1 VTERRREAESLTGG
15 VPNIVSQMTKRLRT
29 GIDVLDRKLDGGL
42 PAGSMVALT
51 AAPASQAELLLYELT
66 ATRGTL
72 WLSLDRTAE
81 AVSDSIENTPAETGD
96 PTVRHISGEAPLDNA
111 GKLVSALPETSNLIV
126 DPLDVLESQ
135 EPPSR
140 FRSFMNDL
148 QNHIFNTNSLAIMHC
163 LNGRSVP
170 PLRDTTE
177 HFADV
182 VFELDTMVS
191 GDQVENRLA
200 IPKFRG
206 GRAPTDVIKLDL
218 VEEVSIDT
226 SRDIA

>member
-1 VTERRREAESLTGG
+1 MSD
-15 VPNIVSQMTKRLRT
+15 RLRT
-29 GIDVLDRKLDGGL
+29 GIDVLDRKLDGGM
-42 PAGSMVALT
+42 PAGSIVVLNAS
-51 AAPASQAELLLYELT
+51 PASQAELFLYELT

-72 WLSLDRTAE
+72 YLSLDRSEQAIR
-81 AVSDSIENTPAETGD
+81 DSLEHSPTETGE
-96 PTVRHISGEAPLDNA
+96 PTVRHVSGEAPLDNA
-111 GKLVSALPETSNLIV
+111 SKLVSALPEASNLII
-126 DPLDVLESQ
+126 DPLNVLEEQ

-148 QNHIFNTNSLAIMHC
+148 QNHIFNTGSLAVLHC
-163 LNGRSVP
+163 LDGRSVP

-182 VFELDTMVS
+182 IFQMDTRVN
-191 GDQVENRLA
+191 GDEVENELA

-206 GRAPTDVIKLDL
+206 GRAPTNVIKLNL
-218 VEEVSIDT
+218 VEDVSIDT

>member
-1 VTERRREAESLTGG
+1 MA
-15 VPNIVSQMTKRLRT
+15 NRLRT
-29 GIDVLDRKLDGGL
+29 GIDVLDRKLDGGI
-42 PAGSMVALT
+42 PAGSIVVLSAQ
-51 AAPASQAELLLYELT
+51 PASQAELFLYELT

-81 AVSDSIENTPAETGD
+81 SVIASIEQTPANTGD

-126 DPLDVLESQ
+126 DPLDVLEAQ
-135 EPPSR
+135 EPHSR
-140 FRSFMNDL
+140 FRAFMNDL
-148 QNHIFNTNSLAIMHC
+148 QNHIVNTGSLAIVHC
-163 LNGRSVP
+163 LDGRDVP

-182 VFELDTMVS
+182 VFQLNTTTA
-191 GDQVENRLA
+191 GDEVENRLA

-206 GRAPTDVIKLDL
+206 GRAPTDIIKLNL

>member
-1 VTERRREAESLTGG
+1 
-15 VPNIVSQMTKRLRT
+15 MTKRLRT

>member
-1 VTERRREAESLTGG
+1 MV
-15 VPNIVSQMTKRLRT
+15 NRLRT
-29 GIDVLDRKLDGGL
+29 GIDVLDRKLDGGI
-42 PAGSMVALT
+42 PAGSIVALT
-51 AAPASQAELLLYELT
+51 AQPASQAELFLYELT

-81 AVSDSIENTPAETGD
+81 SIVASIEQTPANTGD

-126 DPLDVLESQ
+126 DPLDVLEAQ

-140 FRSFMNDL
+140 FRAFMNDL
-148 QNHIFNTNSLAIMHC
+148 QNHIVNTGSLAILHC
-163 LNGRSVP
+163 LDGRDVP

-182 VFELDTMVS
+182 VFQLKTTTT
-191 GDQVENRLA
+191 GDEVENRLA
-200 IPKFRG
+200 VPKFRA
-206 GRAPTDVIKLDL
+206 GRAPSDVIKLDL

>member
-1 VTERRREAESLTGG
+1 M
-15 VPNIVSQMTKRLRT
+15 QDRLRT
-29 GIDVLDRKLDGGL
+29 GIDVLDRKLDGGI
-42 PAGSMVALT
+42 PAGSIVVLNAN
-51 AAPASQAELLLYELT
+51 PASQAELFLYELT

-72 WLSLDRTAE
+72 YLSLDRSEQAIR
-81 AVSDSIENTPAETGD
+81 DSLSNSPTNTGE
-96 PTVRHISGEAPLDNA
+96 PTVRHVSGEAPLDNA
-111 GKLVSALPETSNLIV
+111 SKLVSALPETSNLII
-126 DPLDVLESQ
+126 DPLNVLEEQ

-148 QNHIFNTNSLAIMHC
+148 QNHIFNTGSLAVLHC
-163 LNGRSVP
+163 LDGRSVP

-182 VFELDTMVS
+182 IFQMDTRIR
-191 GDQVENRLA
+191 GDEVENQLA

-206 GRAPTDVIKLDL
+206 GRAPTNVIKLNL

>member
-1 VTERRREAESLTGG
+1 MV
-15 VPNIVSQMTKRLRT
+15 NRLHT
-29 GIDVLDRKLDGGL
+29 GIDVLDRKLGGGI
-42 PAGSMVALT
+42 PEGSLVAIC
-51 AAPASQAELLLYELT
+51 AEPASQAELFLYELT

-72 WLSLDRTAE
+72 YLSLDRTAQ
-81 AVSDSIENTPAETGD
+81 AVTTSIEQTPTETGD

-111 GKLVSALPETSNLIV
+111 GKLVSALPENSNLIV
-126 DPLDVLESQ
+126 DPLDVLEAQ

-148 QNHIFNTNSLAIMHC
+148 QNHIVNTGSLGVLHC
-163 LNGRSVP
+163 LEGRSVP
-170 PLRDTTE
+170 PLRDSTE

-182 VFELDTMVS
+182 VFHLETEITSDEI
-191 GDQVENRLA
+191 ENRLA

-206 GRAPTDVIKLDL
+206 GRAPNDIIKLDL
-218 VEEVSIDT
+218 MEEVSIDT

>member
-1 VTERRREAESLTGG
+1 
-15 VPNIVSQMTKRLRT
+15 MTNRLRT
-29 GIDVLDRKLDGGL
+29 GIDVLDRKLDGGI

-51 AAPASQAELLLYELT
+51 AHPASQAELFLYELT

-81 AVSDSIENTPAETGD
+81 AVTVSMENTPTETGD

-111 GKLVSALPETSNLIV
+111 GKLISALPETSNLIV

-148 QNHIFNTNSLAIMHC
+148 QNHIFNTDSLAIMHC
-163 LNGRSVP
+163 LDGRSVP

-182 VFELDTMVS
+182 VFDLQTDAT
-191 GDQVENRLA
+191 GDEVENQLA

-206 GRAPTDVIKLDL
+206 SRAPSDIIKLDL

>member
-1 VTERRREAESLTGG
+1 
-15 VPNIVSQMTKRLRT
+15 MTDRLRT
-29 GIDVLDRKLDGGL
+29 GIDVLDRKLDGGI
-42 PAGSMVALT
+42 PAGSMVALS
-51 AAPASQAELLLYELT
+51 ASPASQAELFLYELT

-72 WLSLDRTAE
+72 WLSLNRTAE
-81 AVSDSIENTPAETGD
+81 AVTDSIENTPTETGD

-111 GKLVSALPETSNLIV
+111 SKLISALPETSNLIV

-163 LNGRSVP
+163 LEGRDVP

-182 VFELDTMVS
+182 VFHLETSIS
-191 GDQVENRLA
+191 GDEVENRMS

-206 GRAPTDVIKLDL
+206 GRAPSDTIKLDL

>member
-1 VTERRREAESLTGG
+1 MA
-15 VPNIVSQMTKRLRT
+15 NRLRT
-29 GIDVLDRKLDGGL
+29 GIDVLDRKLDGGI
-42 PAGSMVALT
+42 PAGSIVVLSAQ
-51 AAPASQAELLLYELT
+51 PASQAELFLYELT

-81 AVSDSIENTPAETGD
+81 SVVASIEQTPANTGD

-126 DPLDVLESQ
+126 DPLDVLEAQ
-135 EPPSR
+135 EPHSR
-140 FRSFMNDL
+140 FRAFMNDL
-148 QNHIFNTNSLAIMHC
+148 QNHIVNTGSLAIVHC
-163 LNGRSVP
+163 LDGRDVP

-182 VFELDTMVS
+182 VFQLDTTTN
-191 GDQVENRLA
+191 GDEVENRLA

-206 GRAPTDVIKLDL
+206 GRAPNDIIKLNL

>member
-1 VTERRREAESLTGG
+1 MA
-15 VPNIVSQMTKRLRT
+15 NRLRT
-29 GIDVLDRKLDGGL
+29 GIDVLDRKLDGGI
-42 PAGSMVALT
+42 PSGSIVALS
-51 AAPASQAELLLYELT
+51 AKPASQAELLLYELT

-81 AVSDSIENTPAETGD
+81 AVTESITNTPANTGD
-96 PTVRHISGEAPLDNA
+96 PTVRYISGEAPLDNA
-111 GKLVSALPETSNLIV
+111 GKLVSALPENSNLII
-126 DPLDVLESQ
+126 DPVDVLESQ

-140 FRSFMNDL
+140 FRAFMNDL
-148 QNHIFNTNSLAIMHC
+148 QNHIFNTDSLAVVHC
-163 LNGRSVP
+163 LDGRDVP

-182 VFELDTMVS
+182 VFELDTQVV
-191 GDQVENRLA
+191 GDEIENKLA

-206 GRAPTDVIKLDL
+206 GRAPGDVIKLDL
-218 VEEVSIDT
+218 VEQVSIDT

>member
-1 VTERRREAESLTGG
+1 MV
-15 VPNIVSQMTKRLRT
+15 NRLRT
-29 GIDVLDRKLDGGL
+29 GIDVLDRKLDGGI
-42 PAGSMVALT
+42 PAGSIVALT
-51 AAPASQAELLLYELT
+51 AQPASQAELFLYELT

-81 AVSDSIENTPAETGD
+81 SVVASIEQTPANTGD

-126 DPLDVLESQ
+126 DPLDVLEAQ
-135 EPPSR
+135 EPHSR
-140 FRSFMNDL
+140 FRAFMNDL
-148 QNHIFNTNSLAIMHC
+148 QNHIVNTGSMAILHC
-163 LNGRSVP
+163 LDGRDVP

-182 VFELDTMVS
+182 VFQLKTRTM
-191 GDQVENRLA
+191 GDEVENKLA

-206 GRAPTDVIKLDL
+206 GRAPNDIIKLDL
-218 VEEVSIDT
+218 VEQVSIDT